1 MVELKCKL
9 CRAYTTVEA
18 IYRRVRDMFTILRW
32 ILGSS
37 HKRTLSLQA
46 NYQKPENQ
54 GSMSKVGVR
63 IIHGNIGIL
72 SEFRKRQG
80 AYYTWGR
87 IIHGNLR

>member
-1 MVELKCKL
+1 MVKL
-9 CRAYTTVEA
+9 TYKLRRAYTTDEA
-18 IYRRVRDMFTILRW
+18 IILSRATSRWQCHNLCDMFMILRW
-32 ILGSS
+32 IQGSS

-72 SEFRKRQG
+72 SEFSKSQG
-80 AYYTWGR
+80 A
-87 IIHGNLR
+87 